1 MADLKN
7 TMRLPLICTR
17 GIVSFPGNDTTIDIG
32 REKSINA
39 VHLAQNNFDEF
50 VVIASQIDPSVDEPT
65 ANDMFKVGVVARV
78 ALVSVNKDNSIR
90 LVYTPLDRV
99 NLETIEI
106 TDESYFTD
114 ISMRENNPLNSSQ
127 IKNYMMQIMKLL
139 EDPRNPLGEIS
150 QYHSSKITAN
160 QSSEQLLYVLANY
173 VNVSHTK
180 KQEMLEIDDFV
191 ELAQYLISLVGYNK
205 ASQKIEKEINDKIRE
220 KFEKNQ
226 REVILREK
234 LKIVKDEL
242 GDVTDS
248 KDEGDSIRKILE
260 ENPYPQNIK
269 NRVLDELKRYETM
282 PSASPEASVIKNYID
297 WLLKTPW
304 YKTTEDE
311 QDITKVE
318 NVLNEDHYGLEK
330 IKERILEY
338 LAVKSLTNS
347 LNAPII
353 CFAGPPGVGKTSL
366 GKSIARALNRKF
378 VKVSLGGMRDEAEIR
393 GHRKTYLGA
402 MPGRIIQGMKKV
414 GVINPVFL
422 LDEIDKLGADYKGDP
437 SNALL
442 EVLDPEQNKFF
453 SDNFLEESYD
463 LSNVLF
469 IATANYLENV
479 PEPLRDRLEI
489 IELNS
494 YTEIEKLHIAK
505 EHLIKKAVLDAGLQL
520 NKVEFSDEALYHI
533 IRYYT
538 REAGVR
544 QLGRQLATICR
555 KIAVQTLKEKRKT
568 KKVVNIKKVKEYL
581 GREKFDYTKK
591 EEEAQIGV
599 VTGLA
604 YTQFGGDILP
614 VEVNYFEGKG
624 GLVLTGNL
632 GDVMKESATIALDYI
647 RANSK
652 KYGVEPDFFEKH
664 VIHIHFPE
672 GAVPKDGPSAGV
684 TMTTAIIS
692 AIAKYP
698 VKSDVAMT
706 GEITLRGK
714 VLPIGG
720 LREKSIAAHRSGIKT
735 ICIPKENIKNL
746 DEIPAIV
753 KEELTIIPC
762 STIEDVLKV
771 AVVESVECK

>member
-1 MADLKN
+1 MTDLNN
-7 TMRLPLICTR
+7 TMKLPLICTR

-32 REKSINA
+32 RTKSINA

-50 VVIASQIDPSVDEPT
+50 VVIASQKDPAVDEPSID
-65 ANDMFKVGVVARV
+65 DMYKVGVVARV

-99 NLETIEI
+99 NLEKIEI
-106 TDESYFTD
+106 TEESYFCD
-114 ISMRENNPLNSSQ
+114 ISIRDNKECSTSQ
-127 IKNYMMQIMKLL
+127 LKNYMVQIMKLL

-150 QYHSSKITAN
+150 QYHSGKITAN

-173 VNVSHTK
+173 VNVSHVK
-180 KQEMLEIDDFV
+180 KQEMLEIDSYID
-191 ELAQYLISLVGYNK
+191 LAQYLISLVSYDK
-205 ASQKIEKEINDKIRE
+205 VSQKIEKEINDKIRDR
-220 KFEKNQ
+220 FEKSQ

-242 GDVTDS
+242 GDVTDT
-248 KDEGDSIRKILE
+248 KDDGENIRKQLE

-269 NRVLDELKRYETM
+269 NRILDELKRYETM

-304 YKTTEDE
+304 YQTTEDE

-318 NVLNEDHYGLEK
+318 SVLNEDHYGLEK

-453 SDNFLEESYD
+453 SDNFIEEPYD

-469 IATANYLENV
+469 IATANYLENI

-505 EHLIKKAVLDAGLQL
+505 EHLIKKAIGDSGLQI
-520 NKVEFSDEALYHI
+520 NKVEFSDEAIYHI

-544 QLGRQLATICR
+544 QLGRQLGTICR

-568 KKVVNIKKVKEYL
+568 KKIITIKKVKEYL
-581 GREKFDYTKK
+581 GKEKFDYTKK
-591 EEEAQIGV
+591 EDDAQIGV

-624 GLVLTGNL
+624 NLMLTGNL
-632 GDVMKESATIALDYI
+632 GNVMKESATIALDYI
-647 RANSK
+647 RANAQ
-652 KYGVEPDFFEKH
+652 KYGVEPDFFEKN
-664 VIHIHFPE
+664 VLHIHFPE
-672 GAVPKDGPSAGV
+672 GAIPKDGPSAGV

-698 VKSDVAMT
+698 IRNDVAMT

-735 ICIPKENIKNL
+735 ICIPKDNMKDL
-746 DEIPAIV
+746 DEIPSIV
-753 KEELTIIPC
+753 KEELTIVPC
-762 STIEDVLKV
+762 STIDDVLKV
-771 AVVESVECK
+771 AVIESVVCK

>member
-1 MADLKN
+1 MSESSN

-17 GIVSFPGNDTTIDIG
+17 GIVSFPGVDTTIDIG

-39 VHLAQNNFDEF
+39 VHLAQESFDEF
-50 VVIASQIDPSVDEPT
+50 IVIASQIDPSVDEPKDV
-65 ANDMFKVGVVARV
+65 DMFKVGVVARV
-78 ALVSVNKDNSIR
+78 SLVNENKDKSIR
-90 LVYTPLDRV
+90 LVYTPLDVV
-99 NLETIEI
+99 NIENIEI
-106 TDESYFTD
+106 NEESYFCD
-114 ISMRENNPLNSSQ
+114 ISIRENLPHNAAQL
-127 IKNYMMQIMKLL
+127 KNHMLQIMKLL
-139 EDPRNPLGEIS
+139 EDPRNPLGEVS
-150 QYHSSKITAN
+150 QYHSNKITAN
-160 QSSEQLLYVLANY
+160 QSSESLLYVLANY

-180 KQEMLEIDDFV
+180 KQEMLELNNFID
-191 ELAQYLISLVGYNK
+191 LAEYLISLVNYSK
-205 ASQKIEKEINDKIRE
+205 ASKKIENEINEKIRE

-226 REVILREK
+226 REIILREK
-234 LKIVKDEL
+234 LKAVKDEL

-248 KDEGDSIRKILE
+248 KDEGDSIRKQLE

-282 PSASPEASVIKNYID
+282 PSASPEASVIRNYID

-304 YKTTEDE
+304 FQVTEDE
-311 QDITKVE
+311 KDITKVE
-318 NVLNEDHYGLEK
+318 KVLNEDHYGLDK

-366 GKSIARALNRKF
+366 AKSIARALNRKF

-414 GVINPVFL
+414 GVTNPVFL
-422 LDEIDKLGADYKGDP
+422 LDELDKLGSDYKGDP

-505 EHLIKKAVLDAGLQL
+505 EHLISKAILDAGLDPK
-520 NKVEFSDEALYHI
+520 KVEFSDESIYHI

-544 QLGRQLATICR
+544 QLGRQLGTICR

-568 KKVVNIKKVKEYL
+568 KKSVSIKKVKEYL
-581 GREKFDYTKK
+581 GKEKFDYTKK
-591 EEEAQIGV
+591 EESAQIGV

-614 VEVNYFEGKG
+614 VEVTYFEGKG

-632 GDVMKESATIALDYI
+632 GNVMKESATIALDYI
-647 RANSK
+647 RANAE
-652 KYGVEPDFFEKH
+652 KYGLNADFFEKNS
-664 VIHIHFPE
+664 IHIHFPE
-672 GAVPKDGPSAGV
+672 GAIPKDGPSAGV
-684 TMTTAIIS
+684 TMTTALIS

-698 VKSDVAMT
+698 IRSDVAMT

-735 ICIPKENIKNL
+735 ICIPKENLKNL

-753 KEELTIIPC
+753 KEELEIIPC
-762 STIEDVLKV
+762 STIDDVLKV
-771 AVVESVECK
+771 AVAESVECK

>member
-39 VHLAQNNFDEF
+39 VNLAKDNFDEF
-50 VVIASQIDPSVDEPT
+50 IVIASQIDPSVDEPT
-65 ANDMFKVGVVARV
+65 AKDMFTVGVVARIS
-78 ALVSVNKDNSIR
+78 LVSVNKDQSIR
-90 LVYTPLDRV
+90 LVYTPLDKV
-99 NLETIEI
+99 NLEEIEI
-106 TDESYFTD
+106 TDESYFCE
-114 ISMRENNPLNSSQ
+114 ISIKDNKASTPQL
-127 IKNYMMQIMKLL
+127 KNYVMQIMKLL

-180 KQEMLEIDDFV
+180 KQEMLELDSYE
-191 ELAQYLISLVGYNK
+191 ELAQYLISLVGYSK

-248 KDEGDSIRKILE
+248 KDEGESIRKILE

-304 YKTTEDE
+304 YQTTEDE

-318 NVLNEDHYGLEK
+318 AVLNEDHYGLEK

-453 SDNFLEESYD
+453 SDNFIEESYD

-505 EHLIKKAVLDAGLQL
+505 EHLIKKAVEDSGLQL
-520 NKVEFSDEALYHI
+520 NKIEFSDESIYHI

-544 QLGRQLATICR
+544 QLGRQLGTICR

-568 KKVVNIKKVKEYL
+568 KKVVTIKKVKEYL
-581 GREKFDYTKK
+581 GKEKFDYTKK
-591 EEEAQIGV
+591 EEESQIGV

-632 GDVMKESATIALDYI
+632 GNVMKESATIALDYI
-647 RANSK
+647 RANANI
-652 KYGVEPDFFEKH
+652 YGVEPDFFEKN

-735 ICIPKENIKNL
+735 ICIPKDNLKNL

-753 KEELTIIPC
+753 KEELKIVPC

>member
-39 VHLAQNNFDEF
+39 VNLAQNNFDEF
-50 VVIASQIDPSVDEPT
+50 VVIASQIDPAIDEPT

-242 GDVTDS
+242 GDVTDT

-304 YKTTEDE
+304 YQTTEDE

-544 QLGRQLATICR
+544 QLGRQLGTICR

-735 ICIPKENIKNL
+735 ICIPKDNIKNL